1 MLGVWSACLAAMARA
16 GAADPKQSAC
26 GNAEAMPH
34 PRENGRLER
43 GKDHS
48 RTELSASGTPVAE
61 NQNPLRWGRA
71 ARKAQ
76 RFAHVCARAK
86 TSGLPLPLTREPPRR
101 RRIGDT
107 VTTERSISSTPHFDM
122 ETATLA
128 DFCLRPDETNHPSP
142 AKQYRQSRRKAAA
155 PDSRKQRREPMY
167 ADVVDVLATD
177 AAGRKYG
184 RRRCDDGAMYLGDF
198 ADDCLTREGWGMLV
212 SLNGD
217 T

>member
-1 MLGVWSACLAAMARA
+1 MS
-16 GAADPKQSAC
+16 
-26 GNAEAMPH
+26 
-34 PRENGRLER
+34 
-43 GKDHS
+43 
-48 RTELSASGTPVAE
+48 
-61 NQNPLRWGRA
+61 
-71 ARKAQ
+71 
-76 RFAHVCARAK
+76 
-86 TSGLPLPLTREPPRR
+86 
-101 RRIGDT
+101 
-107 VTTERSISSTPHFDM
+107 
-122 ETATLA
+122 ATLA

-155 PDSRKQRREPMY
+155 PDNRKQRREPMY

-217 T
+217 TSEARVGTIT

>member
-1 MLGVWSACLAAMARA
+1 
-16 GAADPKQSAC
+16 
-26 GNAEAMPH
+26 
-34 PRENGRLER
+34 
-43 GKDHS
+43 
-48 RTELSASGTPVAE
+48 
-61 NQNPLRWGRA
+61 
-71 ARKAQ
+71 
-76 RFAHVCARAK
+76 
-86 TSGLPLPLTREPPRR
+86 
-101 RRIGDT
+101 
-107 VTTERSISSTPHFDM
+107 M

-142 AKQYRQSRRKAAA
+142 AKHYRQSRREERAAA
-155 PDSRKQRREPMY
+155 PRNNRKQRREPMY

-217 T
+217 TYHGEFRDGKPNGYGEMRYASGASHRGLWERGERNGSGVFVDVDGSVIETLWKGDLPETAE

>member
-1 MLGVWSACLAAMARA
+1 M
-16 GAADPKQSAC
+16 
-26 GNAEAMPH
+26 
-34 PRENGRLER
+34 
-43 GKDHS
+43 
-48 RTELSASGTPVAE
+48 AE
-61 NQNPLRWGRA
+61 NQNPLRWGRSA
-71 ARKAQ
+71 KRSASRTSL
-76 RFAHVCARAK
+76 RAK
-86 TSGLPLPLTREPPRR
+86 VLGLPSPLTREPPRR

-122 ETATLA
+122 SATLA
-128 DFCLRPDETNHPSP
+128 DFCLRPDETNFSSPALSP
-142 AKQYRQSRRKAAA
+142 AKAYSRSKREAA
-155 PDSRKQRREPMY
+155 PSKQRREPMY